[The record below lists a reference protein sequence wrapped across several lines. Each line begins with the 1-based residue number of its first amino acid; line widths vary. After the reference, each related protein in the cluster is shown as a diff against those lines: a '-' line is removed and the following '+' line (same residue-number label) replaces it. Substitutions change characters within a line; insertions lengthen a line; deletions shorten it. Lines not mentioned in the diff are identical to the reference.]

1 MKYGQELR
9 QRSIP
14 AWSHREYS
22 YMWHMRHTFA
32 RCMMLTT
39 YIFVPD
45 NIDYDEVKYFIKE
58 QTTPAKGKSAP
69 VPGCGDEQ
77 LQQVESQLFRILT
90 NQHDRVDL
98 FVKSKAGEIQ
108 RRLDHSKR
116 QVRQLSLRNSPN
128 AATADQRIP
137 VSRLERYGRLENDL
151 LRAGDEIRS
160 LARFT
165 SAQRTAFRKLLK
177 KYKKW
182 TGSTDLEDRFRTETL
197 ENPKSFT
204 HIDLGPLL
212 DDYSTTLQQIRA
224 LFEQTTYLAVGKR
237 VSAGSQAGSSVI
249 ARLHTAIETGSNN
262 EFDTALAT
270 VPLGAEG
277 VFASYFVHPENLVEL
292 QVLLLQHSRYFM
304 TRSRSNSITPP
315 VSPRPGNE
323 FSFSDAGDF
332 FALEADDAERF
343 AREQNRLTIDEREHQ
358 TGSALQTG
366 KVVIRWNTEEE
377 AHVAY
382 SLGRAQTQHV
392 QMRKKH
398 VQTLFAREAQFLAR
412 KAAVSDESEP
422 AVAALRRDIE
432 NEAWVRPLYMYSSSR
447 TRLLGSGNDQ
457 KRITL
462 ATLDSGIVIRKVD
475 QDGEAGAMQSFPFA
489 VLLVR
494 QEGHGNDSL
503 LTALDHSHLVERVM
517 GFSME
522 YHAIWLTQNNTNI
535 PAPFW
540 LPLLDR
546 DIRKL
551 PPPAMRRAPSSA
563 ADSAS
568 RTPTSGS
575 STNGVTD
582 NTTAVETSRSI
593 SDELEAP
600 AIRSFRKKR
609 RRAYPQQTV
618 KQQQQQSR
626 YWSEYDHPEEGSE
639 NGDAFV
645 IYVDPHARSPFDTFF
660 EKLSNFFT
668 RREPEKEALLGEP
681 PQTPRDDASSSD
693 EEGEPTP
700 VRRSYGAIGSQD
712 TMGAANELET
722 RLSRSQASASVPQTV
737 GICFAASLAILV
749 VAYILAST
757 GKRKFSREVNSGVIF
772 ATASSLFFS
781 MLGFASL
788 LRTRH
793 VPALAWIIG
802 VLVLVADLVGSGA
815 LLAWMLG

>member
-14 AWSHREYS
+14 AWSH
-22 YMWHMRHTFA
+22 H
-32 RCMMLTT
+32 
-39 YIFVPD
+39 

-69 VPGCGDEQ
+69 VRRCGDEQ
-77 LQQVESQLFRILT
+77 LQQFESQLFRILT
-90 NQHDRVDL
+90 HQHDRVDL

-116 QVRQLSLRNSPN
+116 QVRQLSLRNS
-128 AATADQRIP
+128 AKADQRIP

-182 TGSTDLEDRFRTETL
+182 TGSTDLEDRFRTEIL
-197 ENPKSFT
+197 EHPKSFT
-204 HIDLGPLL
+204 HVDLGPLL

-224 LFEQTTYLAVGKR
+224 LFEQTTCLAKGKR
-237 VSAGSQAGSSVI
+237 ASAGPHAGSSVI
-249 ARLHTAIETGSNN
+249 AQLHTAIETGSNN

-277 VFASYFVHPENLVEL
+277 VFASYFVHPENMVEL
-292 QVLLLQHSRYFM
+292 QVLLLQHARYFM
-304 TRSRSNSITPP
+304 TRSLSNSITPP
-315 VSPRPGNE
+315 ISPRPE
-323 FSFSDAGDF
+323 DEYSFSDAGDF

-366 KVVIRWNTEEE
+366 KLVIRWNTEEE

-382 SLGRAQTQHV
+382 SLGRTQTQHV
-392 QMRKKH
+392 LIRKKH
-398 VQTLFAREAQFLAR
+398 IQKLFAREAQFSAR

-422 AVAALRRDIE
+422 VVAALRRDIE
-432 NEAWVRPLYMYSSSR
+432 SEAWLRPLYMYSSSR
-447 TRLLGSGNDQ
+447 TRLLGSSNDQ

-462 ATLDSGIVIRKVD
+462 ANLDSSIVIRKVE
-475 QDGEAGAMQSFPFA
+475 QDGEASAKQSFPFA

-522 YHAIWLTQNNTNI
+522 YHAIWLTQHNTNI

-551 PPPAMRRAPSSA
+551 PPPMKRAPSSA
-563 ADSAS
+563 AESAS

-582 NTTAVETSRSI
+582 NTTAVETSRSV

-609 RRAYPQQTV
+609 RRAYPQQ
-618 KQQQQQSR
+618 QARQEPQSR

-639 NGDAFV
+639 NDDAFV
-645 IYVDPHARSPFDTFF
+645 IYVDPNARSLFDTFF
-660 EKLSNFFT
+660 EKLSNLFT
-668 RREPEKEALLGEP
+668 RRDPEKEALLREP
-681 PQTPRDDASSSD
+681 PHTPRDDGSSSD
-693 EEGEPTP
+693 EEGEATP
-700 VRRSYGAIGSQD
+700 VRRSYGAIESQD
-712 TMGAANELET
+712 PRAAANALET
-722 RLSRSQASASVPQTV
+722 QLSRSQTSASVPQIV
-737 GICFAASLAILV
+737 GICFAASLAILI
-749 VAYILAST
+749 VACILAST
-757 GKRKFSREVNSGVIF
+757 GKRKFSREVNFGVIF
-772 ATASSLFFS
+772 ATASSLLFS
-781 MLGFASL
+781 MIGFASL

-793 VPALAWIIG
+793 VPMLAWMIG
-802 VLVLVADLVGSGA
+802 VLVLVADVVGSGV